1 MNSIED
7 NIIDLIMEIKTNFI
21 YGSNFVSSILLL
33 KIISENKNLR
43 VIDISKKM
51 NISPPSVTEALT
63 KLENKGFIKRE
74 EGDNK
79 REKIISLTPEGK
91 NKTKELSSLMRIE
104 MKDKISVLSKED
116 KLKLKENLFSII
128 AILKK
133 IEN

>member
-79 REKIISLTPEGK
+79 REKIISLTHEGK

>member
-116 KLKLKENLFSII
+116 KLKLKESLFSII